1 MNDVPNTPFIGRSL
15 TRREDRRLLTGRGQ
29 FIADLDL
36 PRMLHAVFVRSP
48 HAHARIKAIDTSRAA
63 AAPGVIHALT
73 GPELAQLLPPVPA
86 TQLALP
92 SKWTTQVQHK
102 FINPQQPLLAHD
114 KVRHVG
120 EAVAV
125 IVAEDRYAAEDAA
138 ELVELDL
145 DPLPAVLDPEA
156 ALGAGSPIVHDSFA
170 TNLIGRFTIGKGDA
184 DGALKRSP
192 RRLQRRFYHHRYAAM
207 PMECRG
213 VVGLHDARTDS
224 VTIWSGTQVVHW
236 VRREAAAILKLPE
249 ARVRCV
255 ALDVGGGFG
264 VKGHVYPED
273 LLIPFLARRLG
284 RPVQWIEDRREH
296 LICSCHSRDQIHDV
310 EVGFDDDGRIL
321 ALRDRFIVDCGAWN
335 PIGAGIAYNTAVHL
349 PGPYKIDAIAIS
361 GSIAATN
368 KVPNAPYRGAG
379 RPEAAFAMERIVDL
393 VAGELQLEPAEV
405 RLRNM
410 VRADEMPYAAGM
422 LYRDG
427 QPIVY
432 DGGDYPAA
440 LHKALEAVGGLAA
453 FRERQRAARQERR
466 YLGLGIGCYVEG
478 TGVGPFESAL
488 VRIEPTG
495 KIFVTSGACPQ
506 GQGMETIFA
515 QIVADA
521 WRVHPDDVVISLGDT
536 AGIAIGF
543 GTIASRSTVTLS
555 AAIHGA
561 TERLRAKA
569 FAIAA
574 NLLECATGDL
584 ELRNGRVGIVGVPG
598 AELSLAKV
606 AQAAR
611 PGWDHGRPAGVDA
624 GLEETYY
631 FEPATVTWSYA
642 VHAAVV
648 EVDVEI
654 GRVRIDKYGIAH
666 DCGVVVNPMLVEGQI
681 VGGAA
686 QGIGGALFE
695 AIHFDAAGQPLTTSL
710 MDYLLPTAADIPR
723 IELVHQH
730 SPSPLNP
737 FGVKGVGEGGP
748 IAPPAAIANAV
759 ADALSSVQRR
769 VRSNADKPAAHR
781 RGHSIGV
788 RLRRSGAL
796 TQGRRRGSPV
806 RPWSR
811 TARSRAR
818 LSQTA
823 GRRCR
828 SAPGSVGGRTTRA
841 RRAILS
847 MICCGLPTNRQPCGA
862 ASASKSARVMSRARK
877 CDGTC
882 VRK

>member
-1 MNDVPNTPFIGRSL
+1 MNDLPNVPFIGRSI

-29 FIADLDL
+29 FIADLEL
-36 PRMLHAVFVRSP
+36 PHMLHAVFVRSP
-48 HAHARIKAIDTSRAA
+48 VAHARIKSIDVSRAA
-63 AAPGVIHALT
+63 TAPGVVYALT
-73 GPELAQLLPPVPA
+73 GPELAQLLPPVSD

-125 IVAEDRYAAEDAA
+125 IVAENRYAAEDAA
-138 ELVELDL
+138 ELVDLDF
-145 DPLPAVLDPEA
+145 DPLPAVLDPELALA
-156 ALGAGSPIVHDSFA
+156 AGTTVVHDKFG
-170 TNLIGRFTIGKGDA
+170 TNLIGAFAIAKGDA
-184 DGALKRSP
+184 DGALGRAP
-192 RRLQRRFYHHRYAAM
+192 HRLQRRFYHHRYAAM

-213 VVGLHDARTDS
+213 VVGLHDARTNA
-224 VTIWSGTQVVHW
+224 VTIWSSTQVVHW
-236 VRREAAAILKLPE
+236 LRREAATVLKLPE
-249 ARVRCV
+249 ARIRCV

-273 LLIPFLARRLG
+273 LLIPFLARKLA

-296 LICSCHSRDQIHDV
+296 LLCSCHSRDQIHDV
-310 EVGFDDDGRIL
+310 EVGFDGDGRIL
-321 ALRDRFIVDCGAWN
+321 ALRDRFVVDCGAWN
-335 PIGAGIAYNTAVHL
+335 PIGAGIAYNTAAHL
-349 PGPYKIDAIAIS
+349 AGPYKIGAMKIS

-379 RPEAAFAMERIVDL
+379 RPEAAFAMERIMDL
-393 VAGELQLEPAEV
+393 VAGELGLEPAEV

-410 VRADEMPYAAGM
+410 VRPDEMPYAAG
-422 LYRDG
+422 LPYRDG

-440 LHKALEAVGGLAA
+440 LQKALAAIGGVEA
-453 FRERQRAARQERR
+453 FRARQRVARQAGR

-488 VRIEPTG
+488 VRIEPSG

-515 QIVADA
+515 QVVADV
-521 WRVHPDDVVISLGDT
+521 WCVNPDDVVFSLADT
-536 AGIAIGF
+536 AAIAIGF
-543 GTIASRSTVTLS
+543 GTIASRTTVTLS

-561 TERLRAKA
+561 SEKLRTKV
-569 FAIAA
+569 FVIAA
-574 NLLECATGDL
+574 NMLECAASDL
-584 ELRNGRVGIVGVPG
+584 ELRNGAVGIVGVPG

-611 PGWDHGRPAGVDA
+611 PGWDNGRPPGVDA

-631 FEPATVTWSYA
+631 FEPPTVTWSYA
-642 VHAAVV
+642 AYAAVV
-648 EVDVEI
+648 EVDTEL
-654 GRVRIDKYGIAH
+654 GRVRIDDYAIAH

-681 VGGAA
+681 VGGAV

-695 AIHFDAAGQPLTTSL
+695 AITYDTAGQPLTTTL
-710 MDYLLPTAADIPR
+710 MDYLLPCAADIPR
-723 IELVHQH
+723 FTLIHQH

-759 ADALSSVQRR
+759 ADALR
-769 VRSNADKPAAHR
+769 AAKVEFNRTPIAPQH
-781 RGHSIGV
+781 IV
-788 RLRRSGAL
+788 AALRSGA
-796 TQGRRRGSPV
+796 
-806 RPWSR
+806 
-811 TARSRAR
+811 
-818 LSQTA
+818 
-823 GRRCR
+823 
-828 SAPGSVGGRTTRA
+828 
-841 RRAILS
+841 
-847 MICCGLPTNRQPCGA
+847 
-862 ASASKSARVMSRARK
+862 RV
-877 CDGTC
+877 
-882 VRK
+882 